1 MDCNRVH
8 TIDCIRSIRSYSFSL
23 AALKASDNRL
33 TAASWMA
40 FALNAIIGN
49 RILSIKRRRLDA
61 NLNEKV
67 IRMRL
72 CEKVNNLSDERHFSL
87 NWKEGDSE

>member
-1 MDCNRVH
+1 
-8 TIDCIRSIRSYSFSL
+8 
-23 AALKASDNRL
+23 
-33 TAASWMA
+33 MA

-87 NWKEGDSE
+87 NWKEGDSKWLWMESDTEAQGKLFA